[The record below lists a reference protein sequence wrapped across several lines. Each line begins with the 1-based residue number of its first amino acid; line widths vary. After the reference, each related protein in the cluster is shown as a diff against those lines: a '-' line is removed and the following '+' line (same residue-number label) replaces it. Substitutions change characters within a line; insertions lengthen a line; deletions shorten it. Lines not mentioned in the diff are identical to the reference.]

1 MATKKPSKP
10 KTLTPKE
17 KMFVA
22 EYLVDK
28 DATNAYRRA
37 GYAAKSAK
45 QCAHLM
51 LKKPHIQA
59 AIQAALKAQEERT
72 LITADRNLIRIDR
85 IAERAEYVGDLAAA
99 IRASELIGKHYRS
112 FAERVE
118 HTGKDG
124 GPIATTT
131 TQDLTDDEL
140 AAIAAGRRG

>member
-1 MATKKPSKP
+1 MAAKQ
-10 KTLTPKE
+10 LTPKE
-17 KMFVA
+17 RLFVA

-45 QCAHLM
+45 QSAHIM
-51 LKKPHIQA
+51 LKKPHIRDA
-59 AIQAALKAQEERT
+59 VQAALQKQEERT
-72 LITADRNLIRIDR
+72 LITADQVLLDIKAIGDR
-85 IAERAEYVGDLAAA
+85 ALVDEDYAQALRS
-99 IRASELIGKHYRS
+99 RELLGKHYKL

-131 TQDLTDDEL
+131 THDLTDDEL